1 MTTPDER
8 RARYDAEQ
16 AAARNEITSQTLD
29 RYLARRPAAFAADG
43 TVRPEVSEWIDAYL
57 AGSHASLLLLGEPG
71 TGKTWHLWK
80 IGELL
85 IRRGW
90 FGRYYLVSDFEFKA
104 AADRPVD
111 REKLRTWSEA
121 PLLAL
126 DDLGS
131 TQLYPWTVD
140 AIAQLIDARWQAQLP
155 TLISTNLPTLEP
167 LGPRTMSRF
176 ADGGSVAAKF
186 TGTDYRRTRA

>member
-1 MTTPDER
+1 MTTAESR
-8 RARYDAEQ
+8 RARHDAAQ
-16 AAARNEITSQTLD
+16 AAARAEIRSQTIG
-29 RYLARRPAAFAADG
+29 RYLERRPAAFAVDAP
-43 TVRPEVSEWIDAYL
+43 VKPEIHTWIDDFL

-85 IRRGW
+85 IQRGW

-104 AADRPVD
+104 AADRPVNT
-111 REKLRTWSEA
+111 EKLQTWREA

-126 DDLGS
+126 DDLGA

-140 AIAQLIDARWQAQLP
+140 AIAQLIDVRWQNQLP

-167 LGPRTMSRF
+167 LGPRTKSRF
-176 ADGGSVAAKF
+176 ADGGSTFVPF
-186 TGTDYRRTRA
+186 TGTDFRKSA

>member
-1 MTTPDER
+1 MPNAADR
-8 RARYDAEQ
+8 RARYDAER
-16 AAARNEITSQTLD
+16 AAARAEIRNQTLA
-29 RYLARRPAAFAADG
+29 RYVARRPAAFEHNGD
-43 TVRPEVSEWIDAYL
+43 VRPEVDGWIAEFL
-57 AGSHASLLLLGEPG
+57 AGSHASLLLLGKPG

-90 FGRYYLVSDFEFKA
+90 FGSYYLVSDFEFKA
-104 AADRPVD
+104 AADRPVNHD
-111 REKLRTWSEA
+111 RLAVWREV

-126 DDLGS
+126 DDLGA

-140 AIAQLIDARWQAQLP
+140 AIAQLIDVRWQNQLP

-167 LGPRTMSRF
+167 LGARTMSRF
-176 ADGGSVAAKF
+176 ADGGSTFVAF
-186 TGTDYRRTRA
+186 TGTDFRKSA

>member
-1 MTTPDER
+1 MTTSAADR
-8 RARYDAEQ
+8 RARHDAAQ
-16 AAARNEITSQTLD
+16 AAARAEIRSQTLE
-29 RYLARRPAAFAADG
+29 RYLARRPAAFDEDAP
-43 TVRPEVSEWIDAYL
+43 VRPEVEKWIDGYL
-57 AGSHASLLLLGEPG
+57 TGSHASLLLLGEPG

-85 IRRGW
+85 IQRGW

-104 AADRPVD
+104 AADRPVNT
-111 REKLRTWSEA
+111 EKLQTWREA

-126 DDLGS
+126 DDLGA

-140 AIAQLIDARWQAQLP
+140 AIAQLIDARWQNQLP

-167 LGPRTMSRF
+167 LGPRTKSRF
-176 ADGGSVAAKF
+176 ADGGSVFATF
-186 TGTDYRRTRA
+186 TGTDFRKSA

>member
-1 MTTPDER
+1 MTTPEQR
-8 RARYDAEQ
+8 RARHDAEQ
-16 AAARNEITSQTLD
+16 AAARAEIRDQTLD
-29 RYLARRPAAFAADG
+29 RYLARRPKAFAADG
-43 TVRPEVSEWIDAYL
+43 IVRPEVRDWIDGYL
-57 AGSHASLLLLGEPG
+57 AHSHASLLLLGEPG

-111 REKLRTWSEA
+111 REKLRTWAEA

-126 DDLGS
+126 DDLGA
-131 TQLYPWTVD
+131 TQLYPWTAD
-140 AIAQLIDARWQAQLP
+140 AIAQLIDARWQNQLP

-176 ADGGSVAAKF
+176 ADGGSTFVKF
-186 TGTDYRRTRA
+186 TGTDHRKAHA

>member
-1 MTTPDER
+1 MTTADDR
-8 RARYDAEQ
+8 RARHDAAQ
-16 AAARNEITSQTLD
+16 AAARAEIRGHALD
-29 RYLARRPAAFAADG
+29 RYLARRPKAFTEDHS
-43 TVRPEVSEWIDAYL
+43 VRPEIEKWIADFL

-85 IRRGW
+85 ITHGW
-90 FGRYYLVSDFEFKA
+90 HGRYYLVSDFEFKA

-111 REKLRTWSEA
+111 REKLRTWAEA

-126 DDLGS
+126 DDLGA

-140 AIAQLIDARWQAQLP
+140 AIAQLIDARWQNQLP
-155 TLISTNLPTLEP
+155 TLISTNLHTLEP

-176 ADGGSVAAKF
+176 ADGGSTFATF
-186 TGTDYRRTRA
+186 TGTDHRKTA

>member
-1 MTTPDER
+1 MTTPEQR
-8 RARYDAEQ
+8 RARHDAEQ
-16 AAARNEITSQTLD
+16 AAARAEIRAQTLD
-29 RYLARRPAAFAADG
+29 RYLARRPKAFASDG
-43 TVRPEVSEWIDAYL
+43 TVRPDVARWIDAYL

-111 REKLRTWSEA
+111 REKLRTWAEA

-126 DDLGS
+126 DDLGA

-140 AIAQLIDARWQAQLP
+140 AIAQLIDSRWQNQLP

-176 ADGGSVAAKF
+176 ADGGSTAAKF
-186 TGTDYRRTRA
+186 TGTDHRRTHA

>member
-1 MTTPDER
+1 MTTAEDR
-8 RARYDAEQ
+8 RMRHDAAQ
-16 AAARNEITSQTLD
+16 AAARTEIRNQALN
-29 RYLARRPAAFAADG
+29 RYLARRPKAFAADVP
-43 TVRPEVSEWIDAYL
+43 VRPEVEKWIADFL
-57 AGSHASLLLLGEPG
+57 GGSHASLLLMGEPG

-85 IRRGW
+85 IRHGW

-104 AADRPVD
+104 AADRPVN
-111 REKLRTWSEA
+111 RERLQTWAEA
-121 PLLAL
+121 PLIAL
-126 DDLGS
+126 DDLGA

-140 AIAQLIDARWQAQLP
+140 AIAQLIDARWQNQLP

-176 ADGGSVAAKF
+176 ADGGSAFAAF
-186 TGTDYRRTRA
+186 TGTDFRKTS

>member
-1 MTTPDER
+1 MTTADDR
-8 RARYDAEQ
+8 RARHDAAQ
-16 AAARNEITSQTLD
+16 AAARAEIRDQTLD
-29 RYLARRPAAFAADG
+29 RYIARRPVAFAEEAPL
-43 TVRPEVSEWIDAYL
+43 RPEVQEWIDGFL
-57 AGSHASLLLLGEPG
+57 ADSHASLLLLGEPG

-104 AADRPVD
+104 AADRPVNT
-111 REKLRTWSEA
+111 EKLQTWREA

-126 DDLGS
+126 DDLGA

-140 AIAQLIDARWQAQLP
+140 AIAQLIDARWQNQLP

-167 LGPRTMSRF
+167 LGPRTTSRF
-176 ADGGSVAAKF
+176 ADGGSTFAKF
-186 TGTDYRRTRA
+186 TGTDFRKSA